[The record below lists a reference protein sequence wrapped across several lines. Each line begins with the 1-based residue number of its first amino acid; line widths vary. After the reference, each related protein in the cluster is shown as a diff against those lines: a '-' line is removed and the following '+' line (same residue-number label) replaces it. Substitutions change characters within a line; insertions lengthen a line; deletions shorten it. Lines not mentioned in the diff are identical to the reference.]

1 MSSLD
6 ITNNDTIINEFN
18 KIITDNTLFR
28 FKKELEKCHEEEKKT
43 IITKI
48 IKKMSNDDNNNKY
61 DTKELNKNKLN
72 DFLDKITHNKY
83 KQVWTRLNLD
93 QKTTKIE
100 EFINNIDN
108 TEIDKNKKEKLLLKL
123 KDMLDTNKL
132 LTSKDVKYDKI
143 ECKILSIKNFDEI
156 KEEL

>member
-28 FKKELEKCHEEEKKT
+28 FNRELENCHEEEKKV

-48 IKKMSNDDNNNKY
+48 IKKMGNSGNNNEY
-61 DTKELNKNKLN
+61 DTKEINKNKLN
-72 DFLDKITHNKY
+72 NFLDKITHNKY
-83 KQVWTRLNLD
+83 KQTWTRLNLD

-108 TEIDKNKKEKLLLKL
+108 TEIDKKEKEKLVLKL
-123 KDMLDTNKL
+123 KDMLNTNKL
-132 LTSKDVKYDKI
+132 LSSKEVKYDKI